1 MLGRTCSLRRAA
13 QGGTIAFVMSREANR
28 DLVVSRGDMA
38 VVDADHGMPVEK
50 RMGWKRWALAF
61 GVAAVSDMISFWTE
75 FVPPIQWVIDVTTA
89 GLLFLILGKRW
100 AILPGLITEAI
111 PGMAIF
117 PVWVLVVASIAVYDD
132 IHKPHRKLQQT
143 IDKLSR

>member
-1 MLGRTCSLRRAA
+1 MCAMNQDS
-13 QGGTIAFVMSREANR
+13 NH
-28 DLVVSRGDMA
+28 DLVVSAGGTPA
-38 VVDADHGMPVEK
+38 VIVEREMTGAK
-50 RMGWKRWALAF
+50 RMNWKRWALAF
-61 GVAAVSDMISFWTE
+61 GVAAVSDLISFWTE
-75 FVPPIQWVIDVTTA
+75 FVPPIQWIIDLTTA

-143 IDKLSR
+143 IEKLPR

>member
-1 MLGRTCSLRRAA
+1 
-13 QGGTIAFVMSREANR
+13 MSVEPNHE
-28 DLVVSRGDMA
+28 LVVSAGNMPA
-38 VVDADHGMPVEK
+38 TVDERALPAAK
-50 RMGWKRWALAF
+50 RMNWKRWALAF

-75 FVPPIQWVIDVTTA
+75 FVPPIQWIVDLTTA

-111 PGMAIF
+111 PGMGIF

-132 IHKPHRKLQQT
+132 LHKPGRRLQRT

>member
-1 MLGRTCSLRRAA
+1 MLRRADGLRRKA
-13 QGGTIAFVMSREANR
+13 EGGTILFAMSREANH
-28 DLVVSRGDMA
+28 DLVVSRGDVA
-38 VVDADHGMPVEK
+38 VPDTEHGMPVEK

>member
-1 MLGRTCSLRRAA
+1 MWPCRILNTGCPSRNAWAGSAGRLR
-13 QGGTIAFVMSREANR
+13 
-28 DLVVSRGDMA
+28 
-38 VVDADHGMPVEK
+38 
-50 RMGWKRWALAF
+50 LAWRRF
-61 GVAAVSDMISFWTE
+61 RTE

>member
-1 MLGRTCSLRRAA
+1 MLRRADGLRRTA
-13 QGGTIAFVMSREANR
+13 EGGTILFAMSREANR
-28 DLVVSRGDMA
+28 DLVVSRGDIA
-38 VVDADHGMPVEK
+38 VPDADHGMPVEK

>member
-1 MLGRTCSLRRAA
+1 
-13 QGGTIAFVMSREANR
+13 MSQEPNHDLAVSAGETPAVIVEREMTGA
-28 DLVVSRGDMA
+28 
-38 VVDADHGMPVEK
+38 K

-61 GVAAVSDMISFWTE
+61 GVAAISDLISFWTE
-75 FVPPIQWVIDVTTA
+75 FVPPVQWIIDLTTA

-143 IDKLSR
+143 IEKLSR

>member
-1 MLGRTCSLRRAA
+1 MLRRADGLRRTA
-13 QGGTIAFVMSREANR
+13 EGGTILFAMSREANR
-28 DLVVSRGDMA
+28 DLVVSRGDIA
-38 VVDADHGMPVEK
+38 VPDADHGMPVEK

-117 PVWVLVVASIAVYDD
+117 PVWVLVVASVAVYDD

>member
-1 MLGRTCSLRRAA
+1 MSD
-13 QGGTIAFVMSREANR
+13 QPSRE
-28 DLVVSRGDMA
+28 LVVSSDNATVPIDEHA
-38 VVDADHGMPVEK
+38 VPAEK
-50 RMGWKRWALAF
+50 RTSWKRWALAF

-75 FVPPIQWVIDVTTA
+75 FIPPVQWVIDLTTA

-111 PGMAIF
+111 PGMALF

-132 IHKPHRKLQQT
+132 IHKPHPKLQRA
-143 IDKLSR
+143 IEKLTR

>member
-1 MLGRTCSLRRAA
+1 M
-13 QGGTIAFVMSREANR
+13 
-28 DLVVSRGDMA
+28 VSRGDMA

-50 RMGWKRWALAF
+50 RMGWKRWALAV

>member
-1 MLGRTCSLRRAA
+1 MLRRADGLRRTA
-13 QGGTIAFVMSREANR
+13 EGGTILFAMSREANH
-28 DLVVSRGDMA
+28 DLVVSRGDVA
-38 VVDADHGMPVEK
+38 VPDTEHGMPVEK

-61 GVAAVSDMISFWTE
+61 GVAAVSDLISFATE
-75 FVPPIQWVIDVTTA
+75 FLPPIQWVVDLATA

-111 PGMAIF
+111 PGMGIF

-132 IHKPHRKLQQT
+132 LHKPGRKLQQA
-143 IDKLSR
+143 IDKISR

>member
-1 MLGRTCSLRRAA
+1 MSQEQNRT
-13 QGGTIAFVMSREANR
+13 
-28 DLVVSRGDMA
+28 LVVSAGDVPA
-38 VVDADHGMPVEK
+38 TVDDHELPVAK
-50 RMGWKRWALAF
+50 RMNWKRWALAF
-61 GVAAVSDMISFWTE
+61 GVAAVSDLISFWTE
-75 FVPPIQWVIDVTTA
+75 FVPPVQWIVDITTA

-143 IDKLSR
+143 IDKLTR

>member
-1 MLGRTCSLRRAA
+1 MRQEPNHA
-13 QGGTIAFVMSREANR
+13 
-28 DLVVSRGDMA
+28 LVVSAGDMPA
-38 VVDADHGMPVEK
+38 RVDDHALPVAK
-50 RMGWKRWALAF
+50 RMNWKRWALAF
-61 GVAAVSDMISFWTE
+61 GVAAISDLISFWTE
-75 FVPPIQWVIDVTTA
+75 FVPPVQWIVDLTTA

-111 PGMAIF
+111 PGMGIF

-132 IHKPHRKLQQT
+132 LHKPGRRLQRT

>member
-1 MLGRTCSLRRAA
+1 LRATA
-13 QGGTIAFVMSREANR
+13 EGGTIIVAMRDDANHVLTAPGG
-28 DLVVSRGDMA
+28 DVALPVVSGEIA
-38 VVDADHGMPVEK
+38 APK
-50 RMGWKRWALAF
+50 RMSWKRWALAF
-61 GVAAVSDMISFWTE
+61 AVAAVSDAISFFVE
-75 FVPPIQWVIDVTTA
+75 IVPPIQWAVDLATA

-132 IHKPHRKLQQT
+132 IRKPRRKMRT
-143 IDKLSR
+143 IDSLPIEK